1 MIRDIKPPPT
11 LRLVA
16 ETVYEKLTDV
26 EDARACKDIPEQA
39 CRETPMSFLLI
50 LGGNLLTRIGD
61 EIASAKT
68 VLPWIMSAVGAP
80 VALTALLVPLRESGS
95 MLPQLVIGAWVRRLQ
110 RRKWAWALG
119 SVAQALSIGATGLA
133 AATLTGAAAGWTI
146 VALVAAFSLARGF
159 CSVASKDVLGK
170 TVPKSKRGQ
179 LTGWSTAAAGLVTV
193 AAGILLTLPGSGD
206 AGTPPYGAM
215 LAGAGVLWL
224 FAALAFAA
232 IREFP
237 GETGGGANALA
248 EAFHSLGL
256 LRSDRAFRRFVVTR
270 ALFISSALS
279 APYLIVL
286 AQQHGGSGF
295 MLLGVFVL
303 ASGLASLAGGPIWGR
318 FADRSSRSVMLAAA
332 GITVAT
338 GCAVALAAWRA
349 PALLAQAWFLP
360 AAYFVLSVGHDGI
373 RIGRKTYIVDLAGGN
388 RRTDYV
394 AVSNTAIGLILLAA
408 GVAGALLS
416 SFGVATLVL
425 LFALAGAIGIVI
437 GRGLPEAQ

>member
-1 MIRDIKPPPT
+1 MNQDINPPQA
-11 LRLVA
+11 LRLIA

-26 EDARACKDIPEQA
+26 EDARACKDIPEEA
-39 CRETPMSFLLI
+39 CRETPASFLLI
-50 LGGNLLTRIGD
+50 LTGNLLTRIGD

-68 VLPWIMSAVGAP
+68 VLPWVMSAVGAP
-80 VALTALLVPLRESGS
+80 IALTALLVPLRESGS
-95 MLPQLVIGAWVRRLQ
+95 MLPQLVIAAWVRRRAL
-110 RRKWAWALG
+110 RKWAWVLG
-119 SVAQALSIGATGLA
+119 CVAQALAIGAIGLV
-133 AATLTGAAAGWTI
+133 AATLSGATAGWII
-146 VALVAAFSLARGF
+146 VALVAAFSLARGL

-193 AAGILLTLPGSGD
+193 GVGALLIYSGSGGGGD
-206 AGTPPYGAM
+206 PPYGAM

-224 FAALAFAA
+224 VAALAFAA
-232 IREFP
+232 IHELP

-248 EAFHSLGL
+248 EAFRSLGL
-256 LRSDRAFRRFVVTR
+256 LRSDRAFRRFVITR

-286 AQQHGGSGF
+286 AHQHGEGGY

-303 ASGLASLAGGPIWGR
+303 ASGLASLASGPVWGR
-318 FADRSSRSVMLAAA
+318 FADRSSRKVMLAAA
-332 GITVAT
+332 AITVAT
-338 GCAVALAAWRA
+338 GGIVALAAWHA
-349 PALLAQAWFLP
+349 PALLAQVWFLP
-360 AAYFVLSVGHDGI
+360 VAYFVLSVGHDGI
-373 RIGRKTYIVDLAGGN
+373 RVGRKTYIVDLAGGN

-408 GVAGALLS
+408 GIAGAALS
-416 SFGVATLVL
+416 SIGIAALVL
-425 LFALAGAIGIVI
+425 LFALAGLIGIAI